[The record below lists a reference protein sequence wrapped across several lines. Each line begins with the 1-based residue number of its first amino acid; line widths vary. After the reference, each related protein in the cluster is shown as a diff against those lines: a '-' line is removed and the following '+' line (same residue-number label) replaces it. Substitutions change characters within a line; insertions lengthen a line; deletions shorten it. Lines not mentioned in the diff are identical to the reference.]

1 MGWTMAAK
9 MMSVL
14 PRGPMNVT
22 LLPDGVF
29 GDVISLRWAQTEL
42 GGPSSNVTRVLIR
55 QEETQKQTRRVESND
70 SMDTRLGGPQ
80 PPAKECLKLPEA
92 REMPPPG
99 AQDRTWSCQQLD
111 FRPPASWAVRIYF
124 CCSKLPTWLWQ
135 PRKANTVPLEHS
147 AREERQVLGFVG
159 GVGMTGLC
167 HYGDPHTVCL
177 IPIRQMGRLG
187 MY

>member
-55 QEETQKQTRRVESND
+55 QEETQKQTRRVESRD
-70 SMDTRLGGPQ
+70 SMDTRLGGPP
-80 PPAKECLKLPEA
+80 PPANECLKLPEA
-92 REMPPPG
+92 GRCLLQGLRTEHGPVNSLISDLQPPELWEYISVVLNCPLGYDSPGKLTQSLLSTQRERRG
-99 AQDRTWSCQQLD
+99 RCL
-111 FRPPASWAVRIYF
+111 
-124 CCSKLPTWLWQ
+124 
-135 PRKANTVPLEHS
+135 
-147 AREERQVLGFVG
+147 VL
-159 GVGMTGLC
+159 
-167 HYGDPHTVCL
+167 
-177 IPIRQMGRLG
+177 
-187 MY
+187 